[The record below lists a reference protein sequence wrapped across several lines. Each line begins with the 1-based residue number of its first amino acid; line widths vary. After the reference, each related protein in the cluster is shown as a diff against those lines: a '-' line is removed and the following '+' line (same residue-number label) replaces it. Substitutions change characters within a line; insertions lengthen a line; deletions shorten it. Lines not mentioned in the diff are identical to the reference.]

1 MSNLQ
6 QQASDPNY
14 SVWVLAS
21 AGTGKTKI
29 LTDRFLRLL
38 ITGVEPTNILCLT
51 FTNAAS
57 IEMQA
62 RINSKLKHLS
72 LCDAE
77 KLENELFLMS
87 GNKPLPQEIENAKTL
102 YDKILN
108 SNEPLN
114 IYTIHAFCQK
124 ILNTFPLEA
133 GIIPEFKILEE
144 TKLQDIFLNI
154 RNEIYLS
161 DEHNDLIKI
170 LLNRFHEITLQDIF
184 TEIIEQKIKFKK
196 LFTHKTIPKEI
207 SNKRLALGEL
217 NNIYDKVKNLFAEY
231 DLEIEPKEIFFT
243 KDGKKR
249 KSLLSKELIRKY
261 PKLLLELEKIT
272 SEIYRLDELRRI
284 EELEYHTNLLTKL
297 AYIILEKYDS
307 YKEEN
312 NLLDY
317 DDLIYYTEKLLNNKT
332 THEWLLHKLES
343 EINHILV
350 DEAQDTSPQQW
361 NIITTLITEFNA
373 VDKPQNVIPRPRH
386 GIQEKIKKDWIPR
399 SSRGMTIFI
408 VGDDKQSIFS
418 FQGADLH
425 NFSLVN
431 EQLKTNL
438 TNANKKF
445 KNITLECSYRSC
457 AEILQFTH
465 NVLKNI
471 KSSYPGLFLSDN
483 PLISSFRTHQGSI
496 AVWPLVTSEKQEELF
511 WALPE
516 DYKNSKSAADLLIE
530 KIVNFIQEQIESK
543 EILPS
548 TVSRISEKDFMI
560 LVRKRDEFSNNLI
573 KELSKAKLK
582 VEISDRINLKE
593 NLTIMDLISIA
604 KFVLLSDDDLNL
616 AGLLKSPIIGMN
628 EEQLYEL
635 LVNKTDNRPL
645 RKLAYR
651 EEFEGDTEHRTAS
664 YTSVREDSSTGSTYK
679 LPLEVEFPKRS
690 NSLWDNLSACEEI
703 YAKLNSLIEIYKIST
718 VENFFDLVVNNLNL
732 REIYDDDMINELLTL
747 SKNYTNDI
755 DNSLQGFIAWFE
767 NNDIYIKRDM
777 EHSDKIRVM
786 TVHGSKGLEAPI
798 VILCDSTTLSVSSNK
813 FIWDDKGEVDLF
825 QTSANKEE
833 FEGNTARSTAAY
845 TLVREDAS
853 TGLTYKLPLE
863 ASYEI
868 GRMFFSA
875 NAADTP
881 TFLQDLKEAEKLKDL
896 QEYIRLLY
904 VAMTRAKDR
913 LIICGFSN
921 KATAPENCWYEIV
934 KQTFD

>member
-1 MSNLQ
+1 MSDLQ
-6 QQASDPNY
+6 REASDPNY
-14 SVWVLAS
+14 SVWVSAS

-38 ITGVEPTNILCLT
+38 ITGVEPSNILCLT
-51 FTNAAS
+51 FTNAAA
-57 IEMQA
+57 IEMQV
-62 RINSKLKHLS
+62 RINSRLKYLS
-72 LCDAE
+72 LCNAE
-77 KLENELFLMS
+77 KLEEALFLMS
-87 GNKPLPQEIENAKTL
+87 GNKPSPQDTENAKTL

-108 SNEPLN
+108 SNKLLN

-124 ILNTFPLEA
+124 ILNTFPSEA
-133 GIIPEFKILEE
+133 GITPEFTILEE

-161 DEHNDLIKI
+161 DEHNDLMKI

-184 TEIIEQKIKFKK
+184 TEIIEQQIKFRK
-196 LFTHKTIPKEI
+196 LFINKQIPKEI

-231 DLEIEPKEIFFT
+231 DVEIAPKEIFFT

-297 AYIILEKYDS
+297 AHIILKKYDS

-332 THEWLLHKLES
+332 THKWLLHKLES

-350 DEAQDTSPQQW
+350 DEAQDTSLSQW

-373 VDKPQNVIPRPRH
+373 VERPNN
-386 GIQEKIKKDWIPR
+386 
-399 SSRGMTIFI
+399 SVFI

-418 FQGADLH
+418 FQGADLR
-425 NFSLVN
+425 NFNLVN
-431 EQLKTNL
+431 ERLKANL

-445 KNITLECSYRSC
+445 KNITLEYSYRSC
-457 AEILQFTH
+457 TEILQFTY

-471 KSSYPGLFLSDN
+471 KSNYPSLFLANN
-483 PLISSFRTHQGSI
+483 PLISSFRTHQGSVT
-496 AVWPLVTSEKQEELF
+496 VWPLVTSEKQEELF

-516 DYKNSKSAADLLIE
+516 DYENSKSAADLLIE
-530 KIVNFIQEQIESK
+530 KIVNFIKEQIESE

-548 TVSRISEKDFMI
+548 TANRISEKDFMI

-582 VEISDRINLKE
+582 VEVSDRMNLKE
-593 NLTIMDLISIA
+593 NLTIMDLISLA
-604 KFVLLSDDDLNL
+604 KFVLLPDDDLNL
-616 AGLLKSPIIGMN
+616 AGLLKSPIIGIS
-628 EEQLYEL
+628 EQQLYKL
-635 LVNKTDNRPL
+635 LVNK
-645 RKLAYR
+645 R
-651 EEFEGDTEHRTAS
+651 E
-664 YTSVREDSSTGSTYK
+664 
-679 LPLEVEFPKRS
+679 
-690 NSLWDNLSACEEI
+690 NSLWDILPSHEEI
-703 YAKLNSLIEIYKIST
+703 YNKLDSLIEIYKISI
-718 VENFFDLVVNNLNL
+718 VENFFDLVVHNLNL
-732 REIYDDDMINELLTL
+732 RELYDDDSDDMINELLTL
-747 SKNYTNDI
+747 SKNYANDI
-755 DNSLQGFIAWFE
+755 DNSLQGFVAWFE
-767 NNDIYIKRDM
+767 NNDIYIKRDI

-786 TVHGSKGLEAPI
+786 TVHGSKGLETPI
-798 VILCDSTTLSVSSNK
+798 VILCDSTTLPISSNK
-813 FIWDDKGEVDLF
+813 FIWDDKGE
-825 QTSANKEE
+825 
-833 FEGNTARSTAAY
+833 
-845 TLVREDAS
+845 
-853 TGLTYKLPLE
+853 
-863 ASYEI
+863 
-868 GRMFFSA
+868 MFFSA

-881 TFLQDLKEAEKLKDL
+881 EFLQELKEAEKLKDL

-921 KATAPENCWYEIV
+921 KSTTPKNCWYEIA
-934 KQTFD
+934 KQTCDQSLN

>member
-14 SVWVLAS
+14 SVWVSAS

-38 ITGVEPTNILCLT
+38 ITGVEPANILCLT

-62 RINSKLKHLS
+62 RINSRLKHLS
-72 LCDAE
+72 LCDTK
-77 KLENELFLMS
+77 KLEEELFLMS

-124 ILNTFPLEA
+124 ILKTFPLEA
-133 GIIPEFKILEE
+133 GITPEFKILEE

-249 KSLLSKELIRKY
+249 KSFLSKELIRKY
-261 PKLLLELEKIT
+261 LKLLLELEKIT

-297 AYIILEKYDS
+297 AHIILKKYDF

-373 VDKPQNVIPRPRH
+373 ANKPNN
-386 GIQEKIKKDWIPR
+386 
-399 SSRGMTIFI
+399 STFI

-445 KNITLECSYRSC
+445 KNITLEYSYRSC

-471 KSSYPGLFLSDN
+471 KSNYPSLFLSDN
-483 PLISSFRTHQGSI
+483 PLISSFRTHQGFI
-496 AVWPLVTSEKQEELF
+496 TVWPLVTSEKQEELF

-516 DYKNSKSAADLLIE
+516 DYENSKSAADLLIE

-548 TVSRISEKDFMI
+548 TASRISEKDFMI

-593 NLTIMDLISIA
+593 NLTIMDLISVA

-628 EEQLYEL
+628 EKQLYEL
-635 LVNKTDNRPL
+635 LVNKTD
-645 RKLAYR
+645 
-651 EEFEGDTEHRTAS
+651 
-664 YTSVREDSSTGSTYK
+664 
-679 LPLEVEFPKRS
+679 

-703 YAKLNSLIEIYKIST
+703 YAKLNSLIVIYKIST

-798 VILCDSTTLSVSSNK
+798 VILCDSTTLPVSSNK
-813 FIWDDKGEVDLF
+813 FIWDDKGE
-825 QTSANKEE
+825 
-833 FEGNTARSTAAY
+833 
-845 TLVREDAS
+845 
-853 TGLTYKLPLE
+853 
-863 ASYEI
+863 
-868 GRMFFSA
+868 MFFSA
-875 NAADTP
+875 NIVDTP
-881 TFLQDLKEAEKLKDL
+881 EFLQELKEAEKLKDL

-921 KATAPENCWYEIV
+921 KAAAPENCWYEIV
-934 KQTFD
+934 KQTFN

>member
-14 SVWVLAS
+14 SVWVSAS

-38 ITGVEPTNILCLT
+38 ITGVEPANILCLT

-77 KLENELFLMS
+77 KLDNELFLMS

-108 SNEPLN
+108 STEPLN

-124 ILNTFPLEA
+124 ILKTFPLEA
-133 GIIPEFKILEE
+133 GITPEFKILEE

-196 LFTHKTIPKEI
+196 LFINKQIPKEI
-207 SNKRLALGEL
+207 YNKRLALGEL

-249 KSLLSKELIRKY
+249 KSFLSKELIRKY

-297 AYIILEKYDS
+297 AYIILKKYDS
-307 YKEEN
+307 YKQEN

-373 VDKPQNVIPRPRH
+373 ANKPNN
-386 GIQEKIKKDWIPR
+386 
-399 SSRGMTIFI
+399 STFI

-438 TNANKKF
+438 INANKKF

-457 AEILQFTH
+457 TEILQFTH

-471 KSSYPGLFLSDN
+471 KSNYPSLFLSDN

-496 AVWPLVTSEKQEELF
+496 TVWPLVTSKKQEELF

-530 KIVNFIQEQIESK
+530 KIINFIQEQIESK

-548 TVSRISEKDFMI
+548 TASRISEKDFMI

-593 NLTIMDLISIA
+593 NLTIMDLISVA

-628 EEQLYEL
+628 EKQLYEL
-635 LVNKTDNRPL
+635 LVNKTD
-645 RKLAYR
+645 
-651 EEFEGDTEHRTAS
+651 
-664 YTSVREDSSTGSTYK
+664 
-679 LPLEVEFPKRS
+679 

-777 EHSDKIRVM
+777 EHSNKIRVM

-798 VILCDSTTLSVSSNK
+798 VILCDSTTLPVSSNK
-813 FIWDDKGEVDLF
+813 FIWDDKGE
-825 QTSANKEE
+825 
-833 FEGNTARSTAAY
+833 
-845 TLVREDAS
+845 
-853 TGLTYKLPLE
+853 
-863 ASYEI
+863 
-868 GRMFFSA
+868 MFFSA

-881 TFLQDLKEAEKLKDL
+881 AFLQDLKEAEKLKDL

-921 KATAPENCWYEIV
+921 KAAAPENCWYEIV
-934 KQTFD
+934 KQTFN

>member
-1 MSNLQ
+1 MSDLQ

-14 SVWVLAS
+14 SVWVSAS

-38 ITGVEPTNILCLT
+38 ITGVEPANILCLT

-77 KLENELFLMS
+77 KLDNELFLMS

-108 SNEPLN
+108 SNESLN

-124 ILNTFPLEA
+124 ILKTFPLEA
-133 GIIPEFKILEE
+133 GITPEFKILEE

-196 LFTHKTIPKEI
+196 LFINKQIPKEI
-207 SNKRLALGEL
+207 YNKRLALGEL

-249 KSLLSKELIRKY
+249 KSFLSKVLIRKF

-284 EELEYHTNLLTKL
+284 EELEYYTNLLTKL
-297 AYIILEKYDS
+297 AHIILKKYDF

-373 VDKPQNVIPRPRH
+373 ANKPNN
-386 GIQEKIKKDWIPR
+386 
-399 SSRGMTIFI
+399 STFI

-445 KNITLECSYRSC
+445 KNVTLECSYRSC

-471 KSSYPGLFLSDN
+471 KSNYPSLFLSDN
-483 PLISSFRTHQGSI
+483 PLISSFRIHQGLVTI
-496 AVWPLVTSEKQEELF
+496 WPLVTSEKQEELF

-516 DYKNSKSAADLLIE
+516 DYKNSKSATDLLIE
-530 KIVNFIQEQIESK
+530 KIINFIQEQIKSK

-548 TVSRISEKDFMI
+548 TASRISEKDFMI

-593 NLTIMDLISIA
+593 NLTIMDLISVA

-628 EEQLYEL
+628 EKQLYEL
-635 LVNKTDNRPL
+635 LVNKTN
-645 RKLAYR
+645 
-651 EEFEGDTEHRTAS
+651 S
-664 YTSVREDSSTGSTYK
+664 
-679 LPLEVEFPKRS
+679 
-690 NSLWDNLSACEEI
+690 SLWDNLSACEEI

-798 VILCDSTTLSVSSNK
+798 VILCDSTTVPVSSNK
-813 FIWDDKGEVDLF
+813 FIWDDK
-825 QTSANKEE
+825 EE
-833 FEGNTARSTAAY
+833 
-845 TLVREDAS
+845 
-853 TGLTYKLPLE
+853 
-863 ASYEI
+863 
-868 GRMFFSA
+868 MFFSA

-881 TFLQDLKEAEKLKDL
+881 AFLQDLKEAEKLKDL
-896 QEYIRLLY
+896 QEYMRLLY
-904 VAMTRAKDR
+904 VAMTRVKDR

-921 KATAPENCWYEIV
+921 KAAAPENCWYEIV
-934 KQTFD
+934 KQTFN

>member
-14 SVWVLAS
+14 SVWVSAS

-51 FTNAAS
+51 FTNSAA
-57 IEMQA
+57 IEMKA

-77 KLENELFLMS
+77 NLENELFLMS

-102 YDKILN
+102 YDKILK

-133 GIIPEFKILEE
+133 GITPEFKILEE

-161 DEHNDLIKI
+161 DEHNDFIKI

-184 TEIIEQKIKFKK
+184 NEIIDQKIKFKK
-196 LFTHKTIPKEI
+196 LFTHKTIPNEI
-207 SNKRLALGEL
+207 YNKRLAFVEL
-217 NNIYDKVKNLFAEY
+217 NNIYDKVKSLFAEY

-249 KSLLSKELIRKY
+249 KSLLSKELRRKY
-261 PKLLLELEKIT
+261 PKLLLELEKII
-272 SEIYRLDELRRI
+272 SEIYRLDELHRI
-284 EELEYHTNLLTKL
+284 EKLEYHTNLLTKL
-297 AYIILEKYDS
+297 AHIILKKYDS

-317 DDLIYYTEKLLNNKT
+317 DDLIYYTEKLLNNNT
-332 THEWLLHKLES
+332 THEWLLHKLEN
-343 EINHILV
+343 EIKHILV
-350 DEAQDTSPQQW
+350 DEAQDTSPPQW
-361 NIITTLITEFNA
+361 NIITTLITAFNA
-373 VDKPQNVIPRPRH
+373 ADKPSN
-386 GIQEKIKKDWIPR
+386 
-399 SSRGMTIFI
+399 STFI

-418 FQGADLH
+418 FQGSDLH
-425 NFSLVN
+425 NFSLVK
-431 EQLKTNL
+431 EQLKANL
-438 TNANKKF
+438 TSANKKF
-445 KNITLECSYRSC
+445 KNITLEFSYRSC

-471 KSSYPGLFLSDN
+471 KSNYPSLFLADN
-483 PLISSFRTHQGSI
+483 PLISSCRTHQGLVTI
-496 AVWPLVTSEKQEELF
+496 WPLVMSEKQEELF

-516 DYKNSKSAADLLIE
+516 DYEHSKSAADLLIE

-548 TVSRISEKDFMI
+548 TVSTISEKDFII

-573 KELSKAKLK
+573 KELSNAKLN
-582 VEISDRINLKE
+582 VEISDRINIKE
-593 NLTIMDLISIA
+593 NLTIMDLMSVA
-604 KFVLLSDDDLNL
+604 KFVLLPDDDLNL
-616 AGLLKSPIIGMN
+616 AGLLKSPIIGIN
-628 EEQLYEL
+628 EKQLYVL
-635 LVNKTDNRPL
+635 LINKND
-645 RKLAYR
+645 
-651 EEFEGDTEHRTAS
+651 
-664 YTSVREDSSTGSTYK
+664 
-679 LPLEVEFPKRS
+679 
-690 NSLWDNLSACEEI
+690 NSLWDNLSACEAI
-703 YAKLNSLIEIYKIST
+703 YAKLNALIEIYKIST
-718 VENFFDLVVNNLNL
+718 VENFFDLVVHNLNL
-732 REIYDDDMINELLTL
+732 RELYDDDSDDMINELLTL
-747 SKNYTNDI
+747 SKHYANDI
-755 DNSLQGFIAWFE
+755 DNSLQGFVAWFE

-798 VILCDSTTLSVSSNK
+798 VILCDSTTLPVSSNQ
-813 FIWDDKGEVDLF
+813 FIWDDKGE
-825 QTSANKEE
+825 
-833 FEGNTARSTAAY
+833 
-845 TLVREDAS
+845 
-853 TGLTYKLPLE
+853 
-863 ASYEI
+863 
-868 GRMFFSA
+868 MFFSA
-875 NAADTP
+875 NIVDTP
-881 TFLQDLKEAEKLKDL
+881 EFLQELKEAAKLQDL

-921 KATAPENCWYEIV
+921 KSNTPENCWYEIV

>member
-6 QQASDPNY
+6 QQASDPNT
-14 SVWVLAS
+14 SVWVSAS

-62 RINSKLKHLS
+62 RINSRLQHLS
-72 LCDAE
+72 LCDTK
-77 KLENELFLMS
+77 KLEEELFLIS

-133 GIIPEFKILEE
+133 GITPEFKILEE

-154 RNEIYLS
+154 RNEIYLN

-196 LFTHKTIPKEI
+196 LFTHKTIPNEI
-207 SNKRLALGEL
+207 YNKRLALGEL

-243 KDGKKR
+243 KDEKKR
-249 KSLLSKELIRKY
+249 KSLLSKELTRKY
-261 PKLLLELEKIT
+261 PKLLLELEKII
-272 SEIYRLDELRRI
+272 SEIYRLEELRRT

-297 AYIILEKYDS
+297 AYIILKKYDS

-317 DDLIYYTEKLLNNKT
+317 NDLIYYTEKLLNNKT

-373 VDKPQNVIPRPRH
+373 VDKPSN
-386 GIQEKIKKDWIPR
+386 
-399 SSRGMTIFI
+399 STFI

-425 NFSLVN
+425 NFSLVH

-457 AEILQFTH
+457 AEMLQFTH

-471 KSSYPGLFLSDN
+471 KSNYPGLCLSDN

-496 AVWPLVTSEKQEELF
+496 TVWSLVTIEKQEELF

-516 DYKNSKSAADLLIE
+516 DYKNSKSAADVLIE
-530 KIVNFIQEQIESK
+530 KIVNFIKGQIESK

-548 TVSRISEKDFMI
+548 TSRRISEKDFMI

-573 KELSKAKLK
+573 KELNQAKLK

-593 NLTIMDLISIA
+593 NLTIMDLMSVA
-604 KFVLLSDDDLNL
+604 KLVLLPEDDLNL

-628 EEQLYEL
+628 EQQLYEL
-635 LVNKTDNRPL
+635 LVNKND
-645 RKLAYR
+645 
-651 EEFEGDTEHRTAS
+651 
-664 YTSVREDSSTGSTYK
+664 
-679 LPLEVEFPKRS
+679 

-718 VENFFDLVVNNLNL
+718 AKDFFDLVVNNLNL
-732 REIYDDDMINELLTL
+732 REIYNDDMINELLTL

-798 VILCDSTTLSVSSNK
+798 VILCDSTTLPVSSNK
-813 FIWDDKGEVDLF
+813 FIWDDKGE
-825 QTSANKEE
+825 
-833 FEGNTARSTAAY
+833 
-845 TLVREDAS
+845 
-853 TGLTYKLPLE
+853 
-863 ASYEI
+863 
-868 GRMFFSA
+868 MFFSA

-881 TFLQDLKEAEKLKDL
+881 AFLQDLKEAKKLKDL

-921 KATAPENCWYEIV
+921 KAAAPENCWYEIV
-934 KQTFD
+934 KQTFN

>member
-1 MSNLQ
+1 MSDLQ
-6 QQASDPNY
+6 REASDPNY
-14 SVWVLAS
+14 SVWVSAS

-38 ITGVEPTNILCLT
+38 ITGVEPSNILCLT
-51 FTNAAS
+51 FTNAAA
-57 IEMQA
+57 IEMQV
-62 RINSKLKHLS
+62 RINSRLKYLS
-72 LCDAE
+72 LCNAE
-77 KLENELFLMS
+77 KLEEALFLMS
-87 GNKPLPQEIENAKTL
+87 GNKPSPQETENAKTL

-108 SNEPLN
+108 SNKLLN

-124 ILNTFPLEA
+124 ILKTVPLEA
-133 GIIPEFKILEE
+133 GITPEFKILEE

-161 DEHNDLIKI
+161 DEHNDLITI

-184 TEIIEQKIKFKK
+184 TEIIEQKIKFRK
-196 LFTHKTIPKEI
+196 LFINKQIPKEI

-231 DLEIEPKEIFFT
+231 DLEIAPKEIFFT

-249 KSLLSKELIRKY
+249 QSLLSKELIRKY

-297 AYIILEKYDS
+297 AHIILKKYDL

-350 DEAQDTSPQQW
+350 DEAQDTSPPQW

-373 VDKPQNVIPRPRH
+373 VERPNN
-386 GIQEKIKKDWIPR
+386 
-399 SSRGMTIFI
+399 SVFI

-425 NFSLVN
+425 NFNLVN
-431 EQLKTNL
+431 ERLKANL

-445 KNITLECSYRSC
+445 KNITLKYSYRSC
-457 AEILQFTH
+457 AEIVQFTY

-471 KSSYPGLFLSDN
+471 KSNYPSLFLANN
-483 PLISSFRTHQGSI
+483 PLISSFCTHQGSVT
-496 AVWPLVTSEKQEELF
+496 VWPLVTSKKQEELF

-516 DYKNSKSAADLLIE
+516 DYENSKSAADLLIE
-530 KIVNFIQEQIESK
+530 KIVNFIKEQIESK
-543 EILPS
+543 AILPS
-548 TVSRISEKDFMI
+548 TANRISEKDFMI

-582 VEISDRINLKE
+582 VEVSDRMNLKE
-593 NLTIMDLISIA
+593 NLTIMDLISLA
-604 KFVLLSDDDLNL
+604 KFVLLPDDDLNL
-616 AGLLKSPIIGMN
+616 AGLLKSPIIGIS
-628 EEQLYEL
+628 EQQLYEL
-635 LVNKTDNRPL
+635 LVNKS
-645 RKLAYR
+645 
-651 EEFEGDTEHRTAS
+651 E
-664 YTSVREDSSTGSTYK
+664 
-679 LPLEVEFPKRS
+679 
-690 NSLWDNLSACEEI
+690 NSLWDILSSHEEI
-703 YAKLNSLIEIYKIST
+703 YNKLDSLIEIYKISI
-718 VENFFDLVVNNLNL
+718 VENFFDLVVHNLNL
-732 REIYDDDMINELLTL
+732 REIYDDDSDDMINELLTL
-747 SKNYTNDI
+747 SKNYANDI
-755 DNSLQGFIAWFE
+755 DNSLQGFVAWFE

-786 TVHGSKGLEAPI
+786 TVHGSKGLETPI
-798 VILCDSTTLSVSSNK
+798 VILCDSTTLPISSNK
-813 FIWDDKGEVDLF
+813 FIWDDKGE
-825 QTSANKEE
+825 
-833 FEGNTARSTAAY
+833 
-845 TLVREDAS
+845 
-853 TGLTYKLPLE
+853 
-863 ASYEI
+863 
-868 GRMFFSA
+868 MFFSA

-881 TFLQDLKEAEKLKDL
+881 EFLQELKEAEKLKDL

-904 VAMTRAKDR
+904 VAMTRAKDK

-921 KATAPENCWYEIV
+921 KSTIPENCWYDIA
-934 KQTFD
+934 KQTCDKFLN

>member
-14 SVWVLAS
+14 SVWVSAS

-38 ITGVEPTNILCLT
+38 ITGVEPANILCLT

-124 ILNTFPLEA
+124 ILKTFPLEA
-133 GIIPEFKILEE
+133 GITPEFKILEE

-196 LFTHKTIPKEI
+196 LFINKQIPKEI
-207 SNKRLALGEL
+207 YNKRLALGEL

-249 KSLLSKELIRKY
+249 KSFLSKELIRKY

-297 AYIILEKYDS
+297 AHIILKKYDF

-332 THEWLLHKLES
+332 THEWLLHKLEN

-350 DEAQDTSPQQW
+350 DEAQDTSPPQW

-373 VDKPQNVIPRPRH
+373 ANKPNN
-386 GIQEKIKKDWIPR
+386 
-399 SSRGMTIFI
+399 STFI

-431 EQLKTNL
+431 EQLKANL

-465 NVLKNI
+465 NILKNI
-471 KSSYPGLFLSDN
+471 KSNYPSLFFSDN

-496 AVWPLVTSEKQEELF
+496 TVWPLVTSEKQEELF

-516 DYKNSKSAADLLIE
+516 DYENSKSAADLLIE

-548 TVSRISEKDFMI
+548 TASRISEKDFMI
-560 LVRKRDEFSNNLI
+560 LARKRDEFSNNLI

-593 NLTIMDLISIA
+593 NLTIMDLISVA

-628 EEQLYEL
+628 EEQLYEF

-645 RKLAYR
+645 RKRGFR
-651 EEFEGDTEHRTAS
+651 EEFEGDTEPRPAA

-690 NSLWDNLSACEEI
+690 NSLWDNLSACKEI

-798 VILCDSTTLSVSSNK
+798 VILCDSTTLPVSSNK
-813 FIWDDKGEVDLF
+813 FIWDDKGE
-825 QTSANKEE
+825 
-833 FEGNTARSTAAY
+833 
-845 TLVREDAS
+845 
-853 TGLTYKLPLE
+853 
-863 ASYEI
+863 
-868 GRMFFSA
+868 MFFSA

-881 TFLQDLKEAEKLKDL
+881 AFLQALKEAEKLQDL

-921 KATAPENCWYEIV
+921 KAAAPENCWYEIV

>member
-14 SVWVLAS
+14 SVWVSAS

-38 ITGVEPTNILCLT
+38 IMGVEPTNILCLT

-133 GIIPEFKILEE
+133 GITPEFKILEE

-196 LFTHKTIPKEI
+196 LFINKQIPKEI

-249 KSLLSKELIRKY
+249 KSLLSKELTRKY
-261 PKLLLELEKIT
+261 PKLLLELEKII

-297 AYIILEKYDS
+297 AHIILKKYDS

-332 THEWLLHKLES
+332 THEWLLNKLES

-373 VDKPQNVIPRPRH
+373 VDRQQNVIPWPLH
-386 GIQEKIKKDWIPR
+386 GIQKKIKKDWIPLQA
-399 SSRGMTIFI
+399 RGMTIFI

-431 EQLKTNL
+431 ECLKAKFTS
-438 TNANKKF
+438 ANKKF
-445 KNITLECSYRSC
+445 KNITLEYSYRSC

-471 KSSYPGLFLSDN
+471 KSNYPNLFLSNN

-496 AVWPLVTSEKQEELF
+496 TVWPLITSKKQEELF

-516 DYKNSKSAADLLIE
+516 DYENSKSAADLLIE
-530 KIVNFIQEQIESK
+530 KIINFIQEQIKSK

-548 TVSRISEKDFMI
+548 TASRISEKDFMI

-582 VEISDRINLKE
+582 VEISDRINIKE

-628 EEQLYEL
+628 EEQLYKL
-635 LVNKTDNRPL
+635 LVNKTD
-645 RKLAYR
+645 
-651 EEFEGDTEHRTAS
+651 
-664 YTSVREDSSTGSTYK
+664 
-679 LPLEVEFPKRS
+679 

-732 REIYDDDMINELLTL
+732 REIYDDNMINELLTL
-747 SKNYTNDI
+747 SKNYANDI

-798 VILCDSTTLSVSSNK
+798 VILCDSTTLPVSSNK
-813 FIWDDKGEVDLF
+813 FIWDDKGE
-825 QTSANKEE
+825 
-833 FEGNTARSTAAY
+833 
-845 TLVREDAS
+845 
-853 TGLTYKLPLE
+853 
-863 ASYEI
+863 
-868 GRMFFSA
+868 MFFSA
-875 NAADTP
+875 NIVDTP
-881 TFLQDLKEAEKLKDL
+881 EFLQELKEAEKLKDL

-921 KATAPENCWYEIV
+921 KAAAPENCWYEIA